1 MCRYT
6 KIQIFTTWAEWA
18 DQVFKSEIP
27 LTSKNLNFLWNSFMH
42 NLRES
47 TKKNEALKFSNLCL
61 TWSTYGLFVV
71 ILGNVFPD
79 LEIRMSEHALKV
91 SCGPQ
96 PIALVPF
103 GQLPHELAVLYVH
116 WKYFITIFFSSNKL
130 RNLSNKCF
138 CRNLNTNIQK

>member
-1 MCRYT
+1 M
-6 KIQIFTTWAEWA
+6 
-18 DQVFKSEIP
+18 
-27 LTSKNLNFLWNSFMH
+27 
-42 NLRES
+42 
-47 TKKNEALKFSNLCL
+47 
-61 TWSTYGLFVV
+61 

-116 WKYFITIFFSSNKL
+116 WKYFIDK
-130 RNLSNKCF
+130 K
-138 CRNLNTNIQK
+138 NTLALFQILDEVLGLKEEGS

>member
-1 MCRYT
+1 MWLYYCQHPV
-6 KIQIFTTWAEWA
+6 KWKE
-18 DQVFKSEIP
+18 
-27 LTSKNLNFLWNSFMH
+27 NLNFPCPFVLKITCSALSVWNV
-42 NLRES
+42 NLMRTNNSVSLFWVNDEI
-47 TKKNEALKFSNLCL
+47 EMKFSNLYF

-116 WKYFITIFFSSNKL
+116 WKYFVKKIL
-130 RNLSNKCF
+130 RFNHF
-138 CRNLNTNIQK
+138 QKVAF

>member
-1 MCRYT
+1 MTCSALSV
-6 KIQIFTTWAEWA
+6 WN
-18 DQVFKSEIP
+18 V
-27 LTSKNLNFLWNSFMH
+27 NLNRKNNSLSLFWV
-42 NLRES
+42 NDE
-47 TKKNEALKFSNLCL
+47 NEMKFSNLYF

-116 WKYFITIFFSSNKL
+116 WKYFIIKKYFSLVPKNEWSFEVKGEGTL
-130 RNLSNKCF
+130 KYVWG
-138 CRNLNTNIQK
+138 

>member
-1 MCRYT
+1 MND
-6 KIQIFTTWAEWA
+6 E
-18 DQVFKSEIP
+18 
-27 LTSKNLNFLWNSFMH
+27 
-42 NLRES
+42 
-47 TKKNEALKFSNLCL
+47 NEMKFSNLYFSA

-116 WKYFITIFFSSNKL
+116 WKYFIIKKYFSLVPKNEWSFEIKGEGIL
-130 RNLSNKCF
+130 KYVWG
-138 CRNLNTNIQK
+138 

>member
-1 MCRYT
+1 M
-6 KIQIFTTWAEWA
+6 
-18 DQVFKSEIP
+18 
-27 LTSKNLNFLWNSFMH
+27 
-42 NLRES
+42 
-47 TKKNEALKFSNLCL
+47 KFSNLCF

-116 WKYFITIFFSSNKL
+116 WKYFIKKDFSLGFKHFQKVSIRIRLVPFGFGQLPHELAILRYYTSTENILSKKITLALFQKL
-130 RNLSNKCF
+130 NEVLGLKEKGCLSMLGDRLKD
-138 CRNLNTNIQK
+138 

>member
-1 MCRYT
+1 M
-6 KIQIFTTWAEWA
+6 
-18 DQVFKSEIP
+18 
-27 LTSKNLNFLWNSFMH
+27 
-42 NLRES
+42 
-47 TKKNEALKFSNLCL
+47 
-61 TWSTYGLFVV
+61 

-116 WKYFITIFFSSNKL
+116 WKYFIRKNTLALDSTIFKMFLFKIKL
-130 RNLSNKCF
+130 VQFGIGQLPHDLAVLQYYTS
-138 CRNLNTNIQK
+138 TENIYRKK